1 MNEDDLLKQLRGM
14 KAPARLETDL
24 WDRVRYR
31 MNEPRPRFSMWDWA
45 IAAAVAAAFLLYP
58 ELAAALLYHI

>member
-1 MNEDDLLKQLRGM
+1 VNEDDLLKQLRGM
-14 KAPARLETDL
+14 KASTRLETDL

-31 MNEPRPRFSMWDWA
+31 VDEPRQRFSMWDWA
-45 IAAAVAAAFLLYP
+45 IAAALAAAFLLYP